1 MKNIFNKKFLLAI
14 IFSVAFIFMPYLV
27 YGAGIIPPETGSVG
41 GVTCPAGQ
49 EGRCGNYTLND
60 GVQLM
65 VNVAQWILGIVGSLA
80 LLMFVIGGFMFLI
93 SAGNSKTVETG
104 KNIIIGAVVG
114 LIIVFCSY
122 MIIKFSMAAM
132 GLNWSG
138 TTLVPTAISPV
149 TTVLPAD
156 EPCVQQYGL
165 QNFSCMINTNGHD
178 CKTGLCS
185 GAANI
190 QCCLPN

>member
-1 MKNIFNKKFLLAI
+1 MKNIFNKKFLLAFV
-14 IFSVAFIFMPYLV
+14 FSLTLVSLPYLALA
-27 YGAGIIPPETGSVG
+27 AGILPPESG
-41 GVTCPAGQ
+41 GICPSGQ

-93 SAGNSKTVETG
+93 SGGNSKTVETG
-104 KNIIIGAVVG
+104 KNIIIGAVIG

-138 TTLVPTAISPV
+138 TTLVPTAVNPV

-156 EPCVQQYGL
+156 EPCIQQYGN
-165 QNFSCMINTNGHD
+165 QGYGCMLDTNGHD

-185 GAANI
+185 GAGNI
-190 QCCLPN
+190 RCCLPN

>member
-1 MKNIFNKKFLLAI
+1 MKNIFNKRFLLALI
-14 IFSVAFIFMPYLV
+14 LPAVLISVPSLV
-27 YGAGIIPPETGSVG
+27 YGAI
-41 GVTCPAGQ
+41 VTNTNP
-49 EGRCGNYTLND
+49 TSLND

-80 LLMFVIGGFMFLI
+80 LLMFVLGGFMFLI
-93 SAGNSKTVETG
+93 SGGNSQTVEKG
-104 KNIIIGAVVG
+104 KSILVGAVIG

-138 TTLVPTAISPV
+138 TTIVPTAISPV

-156 EPCVQQYGL
+156 EPCIQQYGN
-165 QNFSCMINTNGHD
+165 QSYSCMLETNGHD

-185 GAANI
+185 GAGNI
-190 QCCLPN
+190 RCCLPN